1 MTDPNENNEE
11 EIHIPHE
18 EPLEREGA
26 YAEDEHEDYYEEEIL
41 TIHHRR
47 LSPQ

>member
-1 MTDPNENNEE
+1 MDPKKNNEE

-18 EPLEREGA
+18 KPLEDESA
-26 YAEDEHEDYYEEEIL
+26 YAEDHKEDYYEEEIL